1 MSKIK
6 YRGYHMNKQPRIT
19 ITEASKLAGISRTA
33 LYKTYINK
41 GILNVIRDNK
51 DVHIELSELLRVFP
65 NVNLPVNKNTDVD
78 IVNDNLKHENQLL
91 KNQLQSAETRENWLK
106 SQIDELRHQQSFLL
120 ENKIKKRN
128 KFLGIF

>member
-1 MSKIK
+1 
-6 YRGYHMNKQPRIT
+6 MNKQPRIT

-65 NVNLPVNKNTDVD
+65 NVNLHVNKNTDVD